1 MKKPGLCYSL
11 CVVLSSFGELENV
24 WVFEKSMGFL
34 RGIRVTTRTLRGFVW
49 SFLVAWMS
57 RGFPSDLTW
66 SFLAAWMSRGFSSIL
81 MFYHYYG
88 ATGTNRF
95 DVQYWS
101 CHVEQTHDDPEKRT
115 VKGMVKFEVKQE
127 LQDVKQWFL
136 SVFGNMM
143 CEHLSVKEH
152 EQEINPYKQKPPP
165 DYFKHRCLKKYGY
178 RMDLNGWDDD
188 IY

>member
-1 MKKPGLCYSL
+1 MQSQIAGSLALECLKMGRTTFAFSNVLNTKK
-11 CVVLSSFGELENV
+11 VNDF
-24 WVFEKSMGFL
+24 
-34 RGIRVTTRTLRGFVW
+34 I
-49 SFLVAWMS
+49 
-57 RGFPSDLTW
+57 
-66 SFLAAWMSRGFSSIL
+66 
-81 MFYHYYG
+81 HG